1 MAASAAASALQE
13 RAGHRAV
20 VLLVALMGLAVLLNY
35 IDRGAIGV
43 AAPLMK
49 SDLHLSATQFGIA
62 VSAFFW
68 IYGPAQPFI
77 GWLADRTSVYRL
89 YAMGVAVWAASTLL
103 TGFAGGL
110 VSLVALRMTL
120 GLGESCAFSGS
131 SKMIARH
138 VPPERRGL
146 ANAVVATGIALGPAI
161 GTLGGS
167 AILAGWGWRAI
178 FFVFGA
184 GTLLWLVPWFGA
196 VRALPQGGNPE
207 AAGPPE
213 GARASAPLPYRQL
226 LAHKALW
233 LMGLSQATANYCSFF
248 VVVWLPLYLTTS
260 RGLSIPTMAGFA
272 TATFGVQ
279 AASSLCCGQ
288 ISDHFIRRGHDE
300 GQVRRQFAIGGQ
312 IGMAI
317 GVLGVAYSA
326 SPLAVLGWLL
336 LTGAAMGIGPTMVIA
351 MGQIYAGPRLAG
363 SWIGWQSGIASI
375 SGIVGPILTGEIVD
389 ATGSYVG
396 AFVFVAGVSAVGALL
411 FQCALPPVRQIEGA

>member
-1 MAASAAASALQE
+1 MTTAAGEKRSGDS
-13 RAGHRAV
+13 AV
-20 VLLVALMGLAVLLNY
+20 VVLVGLLGLAVLLNY

-49 SDLHLSATQFGIA
+49 SELHLTATQFGIA

-68 IYGPAQPFI
+68 IYGPAQPFV

-110 VSLVALRMTL
+110 IGLVVLRMVL

-146 ANAVVATGIALGPAI
+146 ANAVVAAGIALGPAI

-196 VRALPQGGNPE
+196 VRALPKDRETEP
-207 AAGPPE
+207 AA
-213 GARASAPLPYRQL
+213 ARLPYRQL
-226 LAHKALW
+226 LSHKALW
-233 LMGLSQATANYCSFF
+233 LMGLSQATANYCAFF

-260 RGLSIPTMAGFA
+260 RGLSIATMAAFA
-272 TATFGVQ
+272 TATFVVQ
-279 AASSLCCGQ
+279 ALSSLCCGQ
-288 ISDHFIRRGHDE
+288 LSDHFLRRGHDE
-300 GQVRRQFAIGGQ
+300 GKVRRQFAIGGQ

-317 GVLGVAYSA
+317 GVLGVAYAA
-326 SPLAVLGWLL
+326 SPAAVLGWLL

-375 SGIVGPILTGEIVD
+375 SGVVGPILTGDIVD

-411 FQCALPPVRQIEGA
+411 FQFALPPVRQIEFA

>member
-1 MAASAAASALQE
+1 MTTAAGEKRSGDS
-13 RAGHRAV
+13 AV
-20 VLLVALMGLAVLLNY
+20 VVLVGLLGLAVLLNY

-49 SDLHLSATQFGIA
+49 SELHLTATQFGIA

-68 IYGPAQPFI
+68 IYGPAQPFV

-110 VSLVALRMTL
+110 IGLVVLRMVL

-146 ANAVVATGIALGPAI
+146 ANAVVAAGIALGPAI

-196 VRALPQGGNPE
+196 VRALPKGRETEP
-207 AAGPPE
+207 AA
-213 GARASAPLPYRQL
+213 ARLPYRQL
-226 LAHKALW
+226 LSHKALW
-233 LMGLSQATANYCSFF
+233 LMGLSQATANYCAFF

-260 RGLSIPTMAGFA
+260 RGLSIATMAAFA
-272 TATFGVQ
+272 TATFVVQ
-279 AASSLCCGQ
+279 ALSSLCCGQ
-288 ISDHFIRRGHDE
+288 LSDHFLRRGHDE
-300 GQVRRQFAIGGQ
+300 GKVRRQFAIGGQ

-317 GVLGVAYSA
+317 GVLGVAYAA
-326 SPLAVLGWLL
+326 SPAAVLGWLL

-375 SGIVGPILTGEIVD
+375 SGVVGPILTGEIVD

-411 FQCALPPVRQIEGA
+411 FQFALPPVRQIEFA